1 MRLPSK
7 RYLLQ
12 LFPPAQILL
21 AILAAAVLT
30 FATSL
35 IPRPIYNAG
44 EQTLQ
49 FGYPMP
55 FASVILEQP
64 SKPVTPVFV
73 SIMDTRGAKIDWN
86 LVLVNIL
93 FYLTAFALARIFFRK
108 PRAASLETDQ
118 NMRS

>member
-12 LFPPAQILL
+12 LFPPVRVLL
-21 AILAAAVLT
+21 AIVAAGVLT

-44 EQTLQ
+44 LQTVQ

-55 FASVILEQP
+55 FETVALEQP

-73 SIMDTRGAKIDWN
+73 SILNARDAKIDWN
-86 LVLVNIL
+86 LVLVNIG
-93 FYLTAFALARIFFRK
+93 FYLTAFALTRIFFRK
-108 PRAASLETDQ
+108 PRAVNLE
-118 NMRS
+118 

>member
-1 MRLPSK
+1 VRLPSK

-12 LFPPAQILL
+12 LFPPIRVFLALL
-21 AILAAAVLT
+21 AAGALT

-44 EQTLQ
+44 LQTVQ

-55 FASVILEQP
+55 FETLTLEQS
-64 SKPVTPVFV
+64 SKPITPVFI
-73 SIMDTRGAKIDWN
+73 SILNARDAKIDWS
-86 LVLVNIL
+86 LVLVNIG

-108 PRAASLETDQ
+108 PRAVNLEIE
-118 NMRS
+118 

>member
-1 MRLPSK
+1 VRLPSK

-12 LFPPAQILL
+12 LFPPVRVLL
-21 AILAAAVLT
+21 AIIAAGVLT

-44 EQTLQ
+44 LQTVQ

-55 FASVILEQP
+55 FETLTLEQP

-73 SIMDTRGAKIDWN
+73 SILNARDAKIDWN
-86 LVLVNIL
+86 LVLVNIG

-108 PRAASLETDQ
+108 PRELKLG
-118 NMRS
+118 

>member
-12 LFPPAQILL
+12 LFPPVRVLL
-21 AILAAAVLT
+21 AILAAVALT

-44 EQTLQ
+44 SQTVQ

-55 FASVILEQP
+55 FETVTLEQP

-73 SIMDTRGAKIDWN
+73 SVLNATDAKIDWT

-93 FYLTAFALARIFFRK
+93 FYLTASVLARIILRK
-108 PRAASLETDQ
+108 PRETKLETEL
-118 NMRS
+118 

>member
-12 LFPPAQILL
+12 LFPPVRVLL
-21 AILAAAVLT
+21 AIVAAIALT

-44 EQTLQ
+44 TQTVQ

-55 FASVILEQP
+55 FASIKLEQP
-64 SKPVTPVFV
+64 IKPVTPVFV
-73 SIMDTRGAKIDWN
+73 SVSTDAKIDWG
-86 LVLVNIL
+86 LMVVNMA
-93 FYLTAFALARIFFRK
+93 FYLTAFGLARVFFRK
-108 PRAASLETDQ
+108 PRETKLE
-118 NMRS
+118 RE